1 MRLWKRH
8 TRANHVIRAG
18 FAVVPDQS
26 LAQAI
31 RMSKLDADLCTSTFS
46 QFLAMELIG
55 SERPDA
61 HVQSITKSYSE
72 KKRLL
77 VEGLRESNL
86 PQVEWTNPEGGMFR
100 WLRINSQRVDTEGKR
115 LCAVEGGVSYL
126 PGTVCYPR
134 ERQTD
139 GEGRKTMRL
148 NFASPSVENMEE

>member
-1 MRLWKRH
+1 M
-8 TRANHVIRAG
+8 
-18 FAVVPDQS
+18 VPDQS

-77 VEGLRESNL
+77 VEGLRESNSHRL
-86 PQVEWTNPEGGMFR
+86 DGRIRKEGCSAG
-100 WLRINSQRVDTEGKR
+100 
-115 LCAVEGGVSYL
+115 
-126 PGTVCYPR
+126 
-134 ERQTD
+134 
-139 GEGRKTMRL
+139 
-148 NFASPSVENMEE
+148 